1 MYLSAA
7 NTLSFATN
15 SAQQFF
21 INSSGNTGFGLEG
34 TASAGRIHA
43 RGDII
48 SQTNLTSS
56 GAFFF
61 QSRKSRGTISAPT
74 VVAVGDDVGGLIL
87 GGYDGSTYRFGAG
100 VGSKVISVS
109 AGSLVNTLLLSAGNG
124 NQFDPAATLRM
135 TVRGDTGNIL
145 INSTTDTGQKLQ
157 VTGTAIVS
165 SSITGASFIPTAS
178 TVPTNGMYL
187 SNTNE
192 ISFATN
198 STQIINV
205 NSSGNTGMGIGGTT
219 PSARLHVSGDVIS
232 QTSLNITQQFWFNS
246 RKSRGTVAA
255 PLSVNVGDDAG
266 GILFTGYNGTSWLSG
281 AAISGQVQAVSGS
294 TLSSNLRLYAG
305 NGSASVG
312 TLRMILRGDTGNIL
326 INQTTDTGERL
337 QVTGTVKTTDSITT
351 GAPTTGTAA
360 PWKFGS
366 RVAAAVVLD
375 STQYIELDIS
385 GTLYKLAIVT

>member
-1 MYLSAA
+1 
-7 NTLSFATN
+7 
-15 SAQQFF
+15 
-21 INSSGNTGFGLEG
+21 
-34 TASAGRIHA
+34 
-43 RGDII
+43 
-48 SQTNLTSS
+48 
-56 GAFFF
+56 
-61 QSRKSRGTISAPT
+61 
-74 VVAVGDDVGGLIL
+74 
-87 GGYDGSTYRFGAG
+87 
-100 VGSKVISVS
+100 
-109 AGSLVNTLLLSAGNG
+109 LLLSAGNG

-294 TLSSNLRLYAG
+294 T
-305 NGSASVG
+305 SVG